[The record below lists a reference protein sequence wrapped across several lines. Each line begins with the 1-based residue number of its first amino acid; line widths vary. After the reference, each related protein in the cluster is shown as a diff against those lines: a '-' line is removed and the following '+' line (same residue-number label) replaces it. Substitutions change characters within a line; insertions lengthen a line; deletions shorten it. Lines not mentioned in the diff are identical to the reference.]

1 MCDFHQNDNI
11 CGKNRCYGN
20 YCNKHKREHLVH
32 NNFIIINN
40 FTCKPSD
47 YLKDDILFTINTI
60 DKKKYKKSLK
70 KGVLFDILTN
80 KISKYKHYISNAESI
95 ILVQLHFK
103 EKYKQRNSNLRGEGF
118 IDRKSCNNNE
128 DFFTYETVDEIDDKY
143 FFSYKDDTNIIWFF
157 DIRSLKKLIEMN
169 QGNPYTMKAFD
180 YITIYKVNKL
190 IEYLNNNHISL
201 DFKDEIK
208 ELKQDKKKLL
218 KQKITDVFA
227 SIERLGFS
235 INIEWFTSLHII
247 QLKKLYS
254 YMEDIWNYRAQLTAV
269 MKCQICPP
277 NGIIFNK
284 SQLEIRNINSR
295 DNIREI
301 ILNDILKFND
311 AIDDSNKRNG
321 YMYFLIGLG
330 KVNPAVYDIHPWILS
345 VD

>member
-1 MCDFHQNDNI
+1 MCDYLQNDNM
-11 CGKNRCYGN
+11 CRKNKCYGN
-20 YCNKHKREHLVH
+20 YCNKHKREYLVQ

-40 FTCKPSD
+40 FTYKSSD

-60 DKKKYKKSLK
+60 DKQKYKKSLK
-70 KGVLFDILTN
+70 KGLLFDILTI
-80 KISKYKHYISNAESI
+80 KISKYKHYTSNAESI
-95 ILVQLHFK
+95 ILVQLHYK

-180 YITIYKVNKL
+180 HIIIYKVNKL
-190 IEYLNNNHISL
+190 IEYLINNNISL
-201 DFKDEIK
+201 DFKDEMK

-247 QLKKLYS
+247 QLKNLYS
-254 YMEDIWNYRAQLTAV
+254 HMEDIWNYRAQLPST
-269 MKCQICPP
+269 MKIKICPP
-277 NGIIFNK
+277 DGIIFSK
-284 SQLEIRNINSR
+284 SALEIRNTIN
-295 DNIREI
+295 RESI
-301 ILNDILKFND
+301 KDYILTDINKFNN
-311 AIDDSNKRNG
+311 AISDSDKKTG
-321 YMYFLIGLG
+321 FMYFLIGLS
-330 KVNPAVYDIHPWILS
+330 KVNPDVYNTHPWILN
-345 VD
+345 V